1 MNAVDLPRCER
12 IIVSTNKQ
20 CTNRVKAPGN
30 KLCGSCMRFLTSK
43 SQAPDVRRKYTEVA
57 IEDES
62 RRLLR
67 ELIAANEIDIELREF
82 DKDFNPFDALLG
94 IVQEQVQW
102 KDICLAKLAKLK
114 EDEWR
119 WDGDRAGEQLRSEVV
134 IYERAVERATKTL
147 ERIARLG
154 IEERLMRIAE
164 RQAAIVET
172 AIVRTLQELNLAP
185 DVMAVA
191 RQRVVMHLKAS

>member
-1 MNAVDLPRCER
+1 MTALSKLCER
-12 IIVSTNKQ
+12 CSK
-20 CTNRVKAPGN
+20 RPAKDGN
-30 KLCGSCMRFLTSK
+30 KLCGTCIGTLKRS
-43 SQAPDVRRKYTEVA
+43 APHVRRKVIADEVE
-57 IEDES
+57 IES
-62 RRLLR
+62 RRILR
-67 ELIAANEIDIELREF
+67 ELMQNNDVEVEIREW
-82 DKDFNPFDALLG
+82 DKDFSPFDALLE
-94 IVQEQVQW
+94 VAQEQMAW

-119 WDGDRAGEQLRSEVV
+119 WDGDRAGEQLRSEII

-172 AIVRTLQELNLAP
+172 AIVRTLQELDLPLETQAK
-185 DVMAVA
+185 A
-191 RQRVVMHLKAS
+191 RTRVVMHLRAS